1 MPENYE
7 NGIGDFRVS
16 WQSLRMRNSIV
27 ILLVVCLS
35 CSLLPV
41 INAQE
46 ATNQTPYK
54 ACLTKF
60 NRQIVD
66 AHEQRYGMSCIPM
79 SIELVLKL
87 LERVPSSYY
96 ELQTP
101 WKEKADGNFRD
112 FNGKTIERVTFHQQF
127 DSGRNDQFPLA
138 KLFETI
144 DRELKA
150 GRFVI
155 VSLTSGSGW
164 HMYVIYD
171 EDAEGD
177 FLAVSKVGA
186 KTIEDKHV
194 KKTITRMKGTDILTF
209 ELKR

>member
-1 MPENYE
+1 
-7 NGIGDFRVS
+7 
-16 WQSLRMRNSIV
+16 
-27 ILLVVCLS
+27 
-35 CSLLPV
+35 
-41 INAQE
+41 
-46 ATNQTPYK
+46 
-54 ACLTKF
+54 
-60 NRQIVD
+60 
-66 AHEQRYGMSCIPM
+66 M
-79 SIELVLKL
+79 SIEMVLKL
-87 LERVPSSYY
+87 LERVPASYY
-96 ELQTP
+96 DLQNP

-112 FNGKTIERVTFHQQF
+112 FNGKTIEGVTFHQQF
-127 DSGRNDQFPLA
+127 DLRRNDQFPLA

-186 KTIEDKHV
+186 RTIEDKHV